1 MDIIKVML
9 WKKTSFVL
17 ALYKLQVT
25 ADIFRIIC
33 LCIKSIYI
41 YTFMCVYIYVCVCVC
56 LCVCV
61 YTYIF
66 IHTHMFRCLETPGK

>member
-1 MDIIKVML
+1 ML

-25 ADIFRIIC
+25 ADIFKNIYIC
-33 LCIKSIYI
+33 LCIFKSIYI
-41 YTFMCVYIYVCVCVC
+41 YTFMCMCVCVS
-56 LCVCV
+56 VCV

-66 IHTHMFRCLETPGK
+66 IYTHMFRCLETLGK